1 MSLPASNNYMWGI
14 AQERGPILQ
23 IWVRTKSYT
32 QMWRKIPPC
41 CSFSRECNVRY
52 YEEIRCWR

>member
-23 IWVRTKSYT
+23 IWVRTKSYLH
-32 QMWRKIPPC
+32 
-41 CSFSRECNVRY
+41 SNV
-52 YEEIRCWR
+52 EKNTSMLFFFKGM